1 MIGENIRSLCAEKKY
16 LEAAELI
23 SECTSLLD
31 NQYREISG
39 LNEIK
44 RNIDLERIKLEK
56 HLLAETTEQLYH
68 SVTRAVLETG
78 EFWIRFAIRNL
89 LLCLWQEP
97 LHRMSKFCENYHVKL
112 FPKFNFRFSGYPKS
126 TTVKTFFN
134 FL

>member
-89 LLCLWQEP
+89 L
-97 LHRMSKFCENYHVKL
+97 
-112 FPKFNFRFSGYPKS
+112 
-126 TTVKTFFN
+126 
-134 FL
+134 